1 MKKKQRENNL
11 GKILKCQEMERKA
24 GIKEIYYITRS
35 FLVRRAQDIRK
46 RRKIFVKMISRKIE
60 NWRNYKGARE
70 KERNVEEVSRK
81 KKKFLFFF
89 FVLINLSVLSR
100 IRNHSPSEKTS
111 TLYNSNSQEFF
122 FKKSDRKKLC
132 FFLYP
137 E

>member
-46 RRKIFVKMISRKIE
+46 RRKIFVKMISHEKSKIE
-60 NWRNYKGARE
+60 EIIRERE

-81 KKKFLFFF
+81 KRNFCFSSLF
-89 FVLINLSVLSR
+89 
-100 IRNHSPSEKTS
+100 
-111 TLYNSNSQEFF
+111 
-122 FKKSDRKKLC
+122 
-132 FFLYP
+132 
-137 E
+137 

>member
-60 NWRNYKGARE
+60 EIRE
-70 KERNVEEVSRK
+70 RERKSETLRKFHGKKEIFVFLLCFDKSLFYQGSEISPPQK
-81 KKKFLFFF
+81 KHPHFAIPTPK
-89 FVLINLSVLSR
+89 N
-100 IRNHSPSEKTS
+100 
-111 TLYNSNSQEFF
+111 F
-122 FKKSDRKKLC
+122 FK
-132 FFLYP
+132 
-137 E
+137 

>member
-35 FLVRRAQDIRK
+35 FLVRRAQDIRR

-70 KERNVEEVSRK
+70 RAKRWGSFTE

-89 FVLINLSVLSR
+89 FVLINLCFIKDQKSVPLRKNIHTLQFQLPR
-100 IRNHSPSEKTS
+100 ISLNKWHKEKIV
-111 TLYNSNSQEFF
+111 
-122 FKKSDRKKLC
+122 
-132 FFLYP
+132 FLFIYP

>member
-35 FLVRRAQDIRK
+35 FLVRRAQDIRR

-70 KERNVEEVSRK
+70 RAKRWGSFTEKKEIFVFLLCFDKSFCFIKDQKSVPLRK
-81 KKKFLFFF
+81 NIHTLQFQLPRISLNKWHKEKIVFLF
-89 FVLINLSVLSR
+89 I
-100 IRNHSPSEKTS
+100 
-111 TLYNSNSQEFF
+111 
-122 FKKSDRKKLC
+122 
-132 FFLYP
+132 YP